1 MPTLAV
7 RNNNPGNL
15 RDPNTGAFRQFAT
28 QEDGYAALL
37 NDLDAKRT
45 GNTRTGLGP
54 NSSLSEFASK
64 YAPAGDGN
72 DPVRY
77 ASSLAT
83 KLGAGV
89 NTPISQVDI
98 GKLAV
103 SIAQT
108 EDRSAKSHVAG
119 DTPDFISDEQFSLMQ
134 GNEAPDFIS
143 DADFQSMGG
152 ATQPTQPN
160 GLTSPD
166 EFNTYSLSGREEEKK
181 NGGVVGFLG
190 GVAKA
195 IAEPVANLVA
205 RPGQLVQHTLGGDTA
220 PIEGKFLGLDIT
232 DPYSRGFEETAKDVG
247 RGIET
252 VGLGVPVKGFGSAA
266 ALGATQGFGNSLE
279 KEGSKALTTTEG
291 LVNTAI
297 NTGVGA
303 VAAPAVYGATKLA
316 GNLLKG
322 TGETISGKAA
332 IDAQEGI
339 KNAYASALNLNAS
352 ERALEK
358 RTGKE
363 LADVLLK
370 YKAPLGRYANGTL
383 DSSEAVGIL
392 RDVLDPFN
400 AQASEILNNPQG
412 VVRYI
417 SFDDILS
424 QVTKKI
430 QESTL
435 PQAQKNSMI
444 REAEKLVQAEASQYG
459 NQIAPAISDKVKQGF
474 WNTTFQRSVT
484 TKDAL
489 YKNVNYL
496 IGNALKEAEENAI
509 AGTDA
514 AVDLGT
520 LNQERSVLVDAI
532 KRLSKL
538 DGVKLLKGG
547 RLGNLA
553 GGMVGTVTGL
563 ASGLG
568 PLGALAGDYFGTKAA
583 QFVSNP
589 ATKIGAAQARA
600 SILNSI
606 PVNKAVGSGI
616 GLVGNLLKK
625 AAPVAARGAQP
636 AVSGLV
642 GR

>member
-1 MPTLAV
+1 MV
-7 RNNNPGNL
+7 
-15 RDPNTGAFRQFAT
+15 NTG
-28 QEDGYAALL
+28 
-37 NDLDAKRT
+37 
-45 GNTRTGLGP
+45 
-54 NSSLSEFASK
+54 
-64 YAPAGDGN
+64 
-72 DPVRY
+72 
-77 ASSLAT
+77 
-83 KLGAGV
+83 
-89 NTPISQVDI
+89 
-98 GKLAV
+98 
-103 SIAQT
+103 
-108 EDRSAKSHVAG
+108 
-119 DTPDFISDEQFSLMQ
+119 
-134 GNEAPDFIS
+134 
-143 DADFQSMGG
+143 
-152 ATQPTQPN
+152 
-160 GLTSPD
+160 
-166 EFNTYSLSGREEEKK
+166 
-181 NGGVVGFLG
+181 
-190 GVAKA
+190 
-195 IAEPVANLVA
+195 
-205 RPGQLVQHTLGGDTA
+205 
-220 PIEGKFLGLDIT
+220 
-232 DPYSRGFEETAKDVG
+232 
-247 RGIET
+247 
-252 VGLGVPVKGFGSAA
+252 
-266 ALGATQGFGNSLE
+266 
-279 KEGSKALTTTEG
+279 
-291 LVNTAI
+291 I
-297 NTGVGA
+297 NTGIGA
-303 VAAPAVYGATKLA
+303 LAAPAVYGATKLA

-332 IDAQEGI
+332 IDAQDGI

-383 DSSEAVGIL
+383 DSSDAVGIL
-392 RDVLDPFN
+392 RDVLEPLN
-400 AQASEILNNPQG
+400 TQASEILNSPQG
-412 VVRYI
+412 VVRDI

-424 QVTKKI
+424 KVTKNI
-430 QESTL
+430 QDSAL
-435 PQAQKNSMI
+435 PQAQKNSMV
-444 REAEKLVQAEASQYG
+444 REAEKLVQAEALQYG
-459 NQIAPAISDKVKQGF
+459 NQIAPSISDKVKQGF

-496 IGNALKEAEENAI
+496 IGNALKEAEEKAI

-514 AVDLGT
+514 AINLGT
-520 LNQERSVLVDAI
+520 LNKERSVLVDAI

-600 SILNSI
+600 SILNNI

-625 AAPVAARGAQP
+625 AAPVVTRGAQP
-636 AVSGLV
+636 AVSGLA